1 MELDQVHWFA
11 HLGQPL
17 LEPELAAAE
26 QYLAAL
32 GAGEVSIGL
41 VPDWAAAAECAES
54 PGFNTTWWEAEEM
67 LRASLTAEALE
78 VVDKAEFTLAMT
90 RLGEKA
96 SQAATAPAE
105 EAAALAGVSDMD
117 LVRAAMGSVVQACH
131 LRGLADMGGAGSDHP
146 FIHKFALLEAGRWP
160 IAVIGE
166 TFHLF

>member
-11 HLGQPL
+11 RLGQSL
-17 LEPELAAAE
+17 LEPELASAE
-26 QYLAAL
+26 QYLVAL
-32 GAGEVSIGL
+32 GAGEISVSL
-41 VPDWAAAAECAES
+41 VPDWVAAAECAES

-67 LRASLTAEALE
+67 LRAALTAEALE
-78 VVDKAEFTLAMT
+78 VIDETEFTLAMT

-96 SQAATAPAE
+96 SQVATGPTE

-117 LVRAAMGSVVQACH
+117 LVRAALGSVVQACY
-131 LRGLADMGGAGSDHP
+131 LRGLADLSGADADHA

-160 IAVIGE
+160 ISVTGE